1 MDILRLLFTFIFI
14 SFFGIGNAQNQSTLR
29 HKLSQIKGD
38 TLWIDS
44 LSIVPNT
51 FSIKEVPAEHYIL
64 DVFKSYLIWLIKP
77 DRDYV
82 ECTYRVFPISLEA
95 AFQRRSFDSIF
106 YRYNLPATVF
116 LNSGAK
122 QKPLDFGKLNSAGS
136 IGRTLAFGNR
146 QDGILNSSLNLQL
159 SGYMAD
165 SILINAAIADNNIPI
180 QPDGNTQ
187 NLNEFDQVFI
197 QFSKD
202 KWKLNLGDL
211 DIRQKELYFLNFYK
225 RLQGVSYEGEH
236 KLGKLNKGNLLASGA
251 VAKGKF
257 TINVFQGVEGNQGPY
272 RLKGANQELFFIVLA
287 GTERVYIDGVLL
299 QRGEDHDYIINYNTA
314 EITFMPNQMISKDK
328 RIQVDFEY
336 ADRNYLNSQFFFQ
349 EKLELG
355 KTMQVKVGYFGNTDS
370 RNSPINQTLNNS
382 QRQFLSAIGDN
393 SQLSYYP
400 SAERDSF
407 NVSKVQYRKV
417 DTTYGGNK
425 RDTIYVYEKFA
436 GSDLY
441 SLTFSDLGEGNADY
455 IIDEVERANGKVY
468 KWVAPDPVSGKANG
482 RYAPVLLLVTPKQ
495 QRLLTIGTTWH
506 NRHGWEINADGALT
520 QFDRNRFSV
529 LNDDDN
535 VGIAGKI
542 LLNKLTLLR
551 SKENLELI
559 TSAGFEYANAQFKPV
574 ERLRTVEFY
583 RDWGLGILVE
593 PADEKIVQ
601 ASVGLKNKHGLNF
614 LYDAGGYIRGDNF
627 SGIRQKLSYRVM
639 NDRWNIN
646 NTLVLTNATDRKFQG
661 YFFRPT
667 LDMSRQLKTLRNQV
681 VGLKYELEKNLSKGI
696 SGNTINPLSFEF
708 SNFSIFTHSDNSNP
722 DKWGLRYFTRTD
734 ALPNS
739 NKLIKTDKSQNLN
752 LFGELLSG
760 VHHRV
765 KLNATYRKLLP
776 LNQVVGVKYGSSV
789 LGRAEYNTDIWRGA
803 ITGSMLYEIG
813 GGQEPQKDYIYFEVP
828 AGQGEYTWIDYNKD
842 GIQQLNEF
850 EVAQFRDEA
859 KFIRLFTPTNSF
871 VRTDYLQYNYNFLI
885 NPGIAL
891 KNIESVKFFKFLKNI
906 LWQSSLQ
913 VFQKS
918 ISGDKRNLNPFN
930 SYASDTSLLSFDRLQ
945 SHTIS
950 YNKLSQVW
958 GLELNYLESSNRAF
972 LSYGLETRSLRDL
985 NLRLRSYWLKTFSL
999 ELVIRKKGN
1008 SLETPGFSN
1017 RNYAIQA
1024 FSFEP
1029 RISLVKGTDFR
1040 AQINYRAERKK
1051 SALAERG
1058 NIYSIGLDSRYNLF
1072 GKTAITAKVNHT
1084 AIRYQGVTNTSVSYL
1099 ILEGLQPGKNY
1110 IWSLDLT
1117 RRIGDYIELS
1127 MQYEGRQM
1135 GVSKGIIHLG
1145 RAQFRAL
1152 L

>member
-14 SFFGIGNAQNQSTLR
+14 SFFGIGYAQNQSTLR

-77 DRDYV
+77 DKDYV
-82 ECTYRVFPISLEA
+82 ECTYRVFPVSLEA

-106 YRYNLPATVF
+106 YRYNLPAAIF

-257 TINVFQGVEGNQGPY
+257 TINVFQGIEGNQGPY

-393 SQLSYYP
+393 SQSSYYP

-407 NVSKVQYRKV
+407 NVSKVQYRQV

-425 RDTIYVYEKFA
+425 RDTIYVYEKFS

-441 SLTFSDLGEGNADY
+441 SLTFSDLGEGNAD
-455 IIDEVERANGKVY
+455 
-468 KWVAPDPVSGKANG
+468 
-482 RYAPVLLLVTPKQ
+482 
-495 QRLLTIGTTWH
+495 
-506 NRHGWEINADGALT
+506 
-520 QFDRNRFSV
+520 
-529 LNDDDN
+529 
-535 VGIAGKI
+535 
-542 LLNKLTLLR
+542 
-551 SKENLELI
+551 
-559 TSAGFEYANAQFKPV
+559 
-574 ERLRTVEFY
+574 
-583 RDWGLGILVE
+583 
-593 PADEKIVQ
+593 
-601 ASVGLKNKHGLNF
+601 
-614 LYDAGGYIRGDNF
+614 
-627 SGIRQKLSYRVM
+627 
-639 NDRWNIN
+639 
-646 NTLVLTNATDRKFQG
+646 
-661 YFFRPT
+661 
-667 LDMSRQLKTLRNQV
+667 
-681 VGLKYELEKNLSKGI
+681 
-696 SGNTINPLSFEF
+696 
-708 SNFSIFTHSDNSNP
+708 
-722 DKWGLRYFTRTD
+722 
-734 ALPNS
+734 
-739 NKLIKTDKSQNLN
+739 
-752 LFGELLSG
+752 
-760 VHHRV
+760 
-765 KLNATYRKLLP
+765 
-776 LNQVVGVKYGSSV
+776 
-789 LGRAEYNTDIWRGA
+789 
-803 ITGSMLYEIG
+803 
-813 GGQEPQKDYIYFEVP
+813 
-828 AGQGEYTWIDYNKD
+828 
-842 GIQQLNEF
+842 
-850 EVAQFRDEA
+850 
-859 KFIRLFTPTNSF
+859 
-871 VRTDYLQYNYNFLI
+871 
-885 NPGIAL
+885 
-891 KNIESVKFFKFLKNI
+891 
-906 LWQSSLQ
+906 
-913 VFQKS
+913 
-918 ISGDKRNLNPFN
+918 
-930 SYASDTSLLSFDRLQ
+930 
-945 SHTIS
+945 
-950 YNKLSQVW
+950 
-958 GLELNYLESSNRAF
+958 
-972 LSYGLETRSLRDL
+972 
-985 NLRLRSYWLKTFSL
+985 
-999 ELVIRKKGN
+999 
-1008 SLETPGFSN
+1008 
-1017 RNYAIQA
+1017 
-1024 FSFEP
+1024 
-1029 RISLVKGTDFR
+1029 
-1040 AQINYRAERKK
+1040 
-1051 SALAERG
+1051 
-1058 NIYSIGLDSRYNLF
+1058 
-1072 GKTAITAKVNHT
+1072 
-1084 AIRYQGVTNTSVSYL
+1084 
-1099 ILEGLQPGKNY
+1099 
-1110 IWSLDLT
+1110 
-1117 RRIGDYIELS
+1117 
-1127 MQYEGRQM
+1127 
-1135 GVSKGIIHLG
+1135 
-1145 RAQFRAL
+1145 
-1152 L
+1152 

>member
-14 SFFGIGNAQNQSTLR
+14 SFFGIGYAQNQSSLR
-29 HKLSQIKGD
+29 NKLLQNKGD

-51 FSIKEVPAEHYIL
+51 FSIKDVPAEQYKL
-64 DVFKSYLIWLIKP
+64 DFFKSYLVWLIKP
-77 DRDYV
+77 EKDYL
-82 ECTYRVFPISLEA
+82 ECNYRVFPVSLEA
-95 AFQRRSFDSIF
+95 GFQRRSFDSIF
-106 YRYNLPATVF
+106 YRYNLPAAVF

-211 DIRQKELYFLNFYK
+211 DIRQKQLYFLNFYK
-225 RLQGVSYEGEH
+225 RLQGVSFEGEH
-236 KLGKLNKGNLLASGA
+236 KLGRLNKGNVLASGA

-257 TINVFQGVEGNQGPY
+257 NINVFQGIEGNQGPY

-287 GTERVYIDGVLL
+287 GTERVYIDGVLM

-314 EITFMPNQMISKDK
+314 EITFMPSQMISKDK

-336 ADRNYLNSQFFFQ
+336 ADRNYLNSQFFCQ
-349 EKLELG
+349 EKIELG
-355 KTMQVKVGYFGNTDS
+355 KAMQVKVGYFSNTDS

-382 QRQFLSAIGDN
+382 QRQFLSEIGDN
-393 SQLSYYP
+393 SQFSYYP

-407 NVSKVQYRKV
+407 NIGKLQYRQV

-425 RDTIYVYEKFA
+425 RDTIYVYQRFA

-455 IIDEVERANGKVY
+455 IIDEVEKANGRVY
-468 KWVAPDPVSGKANG
+468 KWIAPDPVSGKSNG
-482 RYAPVLLLVTPKQ
+482 RYAPVLLLVAPKQ
-495 QRLLTIGTTWH
+495 QRLLSIGTSW
-506 NRHGWEINADGALT
+506 NNGRGWEINADGALS
-520 QFDRNRFSV
+520 QFDRNRFSG
-529 LNDDDN
+529 LNDEDN
-535 VGIAGKI
+535 VGIAGKFQ
-542 LLNKLTLLR
+542 LNKLTSLK
-551 SKENLELI
+551 SKENLELT
-559 TSAGFEYANAQFKPV
+559 TSAGFEFANAQFKPV
-574 ERLRTVEFY
+574 ERLRAVEFY

-593 PADEKIVQ
+593 PAEEKIFQ
-601 ASVGLKNKHGLNF
+601 ASVGLKNKQGLNL
-614 LYDAGGYIRGDNF
+614 LYDAGGYVRGDNF
-627 SGIRQKLSYRVM
+627 SGIRQKFLYRLV

-646 NTLVLTNATDRKFQG
+646 NTLILTNANGRSFRG

-667 LDMSRQLKTLRNQV
+667 IDMSRNLKSLRNQV
-681 VGLKYELEKNLSKGI
+681 VGLKYELEKNLSKAI
-696 SGNTINPLSFEF
+696 NGNAINPLSFEF
-708 SNFSIFTHSDNSNP
+708 SNFTIFTNSDNSKL
-722 DKWGLRYFTRTD
+722 DKWGIRYFTRTD
-734 ALPNS
+734 ALPGL
-739 NKLIKTDKSQNLN
+739 NKLIKTDKSQNFN

-760 VHHRV
+760 DHHRV
-765 KLNATYRKLLP
+765 KLNVTYRKLIP
-776 LNQVVGVKYGSSV
+776 LMQVSGVDYGSNV

-803 ITGSMLYEIG
+803 ITGSMLYELG
-813 GGQEPQKDYIYFEVP
+813 GGQEPKKDYIYFEVP
-828 AGQGEYTWIDYNKD
+828 AGQGEYTWIDYDKD
-842 GIQQLNEF
+842 GIQELNEF

-871 VRTDYLQYNYNFLI
+871 IRTDYLQYNYNILI

-891 KNIESVKFFKFLKNI
+891 KNWESAKFFKFLKNI

-918 ISGDKRNLNPFN
+918 ISGEKRTLTPFN
-930 SYASDTSLLSFDRLQ
+930 SYADDSTLLSFDRLQ

-958 GLELNYLESSNRAF
+958 GIELNYLESSNRAF

-985 NLRLRSYWLKTFSL
+985 NLKLRSYWVKTFAL
-999 ELVIRKKGN
+999 EIFLRKKVN
-1008 SLETPGFSN
+1008 ELETPGFSN
-1017 RNYAIQA
+1017 RNYTIQ
-1024 FSFEP
+1024 SLSIEP
-1029 RISLVKGTDFR
+1029 RVSIIRGTDFR
-1040 AQINYRAERKK
+1040 AQINYRAESKK
-1051 SALAERG
+1051 SALVEKG
-1058 NIYSIGLDSRYNLF
+1058 NVTSIGLDSRYNLF

-1084 AIRYQGVTNTSVSYL
+1084 VIKYQGVTNTSVSYL
-1099 ILEGLQPGKNY
+1099 MLEGLQPGENY

-1117 RRIGDYIELS
+1117 RRIGEYIELS

>member
-1 MDILRLLFTFIFI
+1 
-14 SFFGIGNAQNQSTLR
+14 
-29 HKLSQIKGD
+29 
-38 TLWIDS
+38 
-44 LSIVPNT
+44 
-51 FSIKEVPAEHYIL
+51 
-64 DVFKSYLIWLIKP
+64 
-77 DRDYV
+77 
-82 ECTYRVFPISLEA
+82 
-95 AFQRRSFDSIF
+95 
-106 YRYNLPATVF
+106 
-116 LNSGAK
+116 
-122 QKPLDFGKLNSAGS
+122 
-136 IGRTLAFGNR
+136 
-146 QDGILNSSLNLQL
+146 
-159 SGYMAD
+159 
-165 SILINAAIADNNIPI
+165 
-180 QPDGNTQ
+180 
-187 NLNEFDQVFI
+187 
-197 QFSKD
+197 
-202 KWKLNLGDL
+202 
-211 DIRQKELYFLNFYK
+211 
-225 RLQGVSYEGEH
+225 
-236 KLGKLNKGNLLASGA
+236 
-251 VAKGKF
+251 
-257 TINVFQGVEGNQGPY
+257 
-272 RLKGANQELFFIVLA
+272 
-287 GTERVYIDGVLL
+287 
-299 QRGEDHDYIINYNTA
+299 
-314 EITFMPNQMISKDK
+314 
-328 RIQVDFEY
+328 
-336 ADRNYLNSQFFFQ
+336 
-349 EKLELG
+349 
-355 KTMQVKVGYFGNTDS
+355 
-370 RNSPINQTLNNS
+370 
-382 QRQFLSAIGDN
+382 
-393 SQLSYYP
+393 
-400 SAERDSF
+400 
-407 NVSKVQYRKV
+407 
-417 DTTYGGNK
+417 
-425 RDTIYVYEKFA
+425 
-436 GSDLY
+436 
-441 SLTFSDLGEGNADY
+441 
-455 IIDEVERANGKVY
+455 
-468 KWVAPDPVSGKANG
+468 
-482 RYAPVLLLVTPKQ
+482 
-495 QRLLTIGTTWH
+495 
-506 NRHGWEINADGALT
+506 
-520 QFDRNRFSV
+520 
-529 LNDDDN
+529 
-535 VGIAGKI
+535 
-542 LLNKLTLLR
+542 
-551 SKENLELI
+551 
-559 TSAGFEYANAQFKPV
+559 
-574 ERLRTVEFY
+574 
-583 RDWGLGILVE
+583 
-593 PADEKIVQ
+593 
-601 ASVGLKNKHGLNF
+601 
-614 LYDAGGYIRGDNF
+614 
-627 SGIRQKLSYRVM
+627 
-639 NDRWNIN
+639 
-646 NTLVLTNATDRKFQG
+646 
-661 YFFRPT
+661 
-667 LDMSRQLKTLRNQV
+667 
-681 VGLKYELEKNLSKGI
+681 
-696 SGNTINPLSFEF
+696 
-708 SNFSIFTHSDNSNP
+708 
-722 DKWGLRYFTRTD
+722 
-734 ALPNS
+734 LPNS
-739 NKLIKTDKSQNLN
+739 NKLIKTDRSQNLN

-885 NPGIAL
+885 NPGIVL

-958 GLELNYLESSNRAF
+958 GLELNYMESSNRAF
-972 LSYGLETRSLRDL
+972 LSYGLETRSLKDL
-985 NLRLRSYWLKTFSL
+985 NLRLRSYWLKTFAL
-999 ELVIRKKGN
+999 QLVIRRKGN

-1051 SALAERG
+1051 SALAESG

-1117 RRIGDYIELS
+1117 RRIGEYIELS

>member
-1 MDILRLLFTFIFI
+1 LDILRLLFTFIFI
-14 SFFGIGNAQNQSTLR
+14 SFSGIGYAQNQSTLR
-29 HKLSQIKGD
+29 HKLLQNKGD

-51 FSIKEVPAEHYIL
+51 FSVKEIPAEHYLL
-64 DVFKSYLIWLIKP
+64 DVFKSYLVWLIKP
-77 DRDYV
+77 DKDYI
-82 ECTYRVFPISLEA
+82 ECSYRVFPVSLEA
-95 AFQRRSFDSIF
+95 DFQKRSFDSIF

-116 LNSGAK
+116 LNSGTK

-136 IGRTLAFGNR
+136 IGRSLAFGNR

-211 DIRQKELYFLNFYK
+211 DIRQKQLYFLNFYK
-225 RLQGVSYEGEH
+225 RLQGVSFEGEH
-236 KLGKLNKGNLLASGA
+236 KIGRLNKGNLLASGA

-257 TINVFQGVEGNQGPY
+257 NINVFQGIEGNQGPY

-314 EITFMPNQMISKDK
+314 EITFMPSQMISKDK

-349 EKLELG
+349 EKIELG
-355 KTMQVKVGYFGNTDS
+355 KSMQVKVGYFGNTDS

-393 SQLSYYP
+393 SQFSYYP

-407 NVSKVQYRKV
+407 DISKVQYRKV
-417 DTTYGGNK
+417 DTTYAGNI
-425 RDTIYVYEKFA
+425 RDTIYVYEKFS
-436 GSDLY
+436 GNDLY
-441 SLTFSDLGEGNADY
+441 SLTFSDLGEGNGNY
-455 IIDEVERANGKVY
+455 IIDEAERANGKVF
-468 KWVAPDPVSGKANG
+468 KWVAPDPVSGKFNG
-482 RYAPVLLLVTPKQ
+482 RYDPVLLLVAPKQ
-495 QRLLTIGTTWH
+495 QRLLSFGTSW
-506 NRHGWEINADGALT
+506 NNSHGWEINADGALS
-520 QFDRNRFSV
+520 QFDRNRFSK

-542 LLNKLTLLR
+542 HLNKLTLL
-551 SKENLELI
+551 SLKEKLELT
-559 TSAGFEYANAQFKPV
+559 TSAGFEFANAQFKPV
-574 ERLRTVEFY
+574 ERLRAIEFY

-601 ASVGLKNKHGLNF
+601 ASVGVKNKQGLNVV
-614 LYDAGGYIRGDNF
+614 YDAGGYKRGDNF
-627 SGIRQKLSYRVM
+627 NGIRQKLSYRVM
-639 NDRWNIN
+639 SERWNIN
-646 NTLVLTNATDRKFQG
+646 NSLILTNTSDRTFRG

-667 LDMSRQLKTLRNQV
+667 LDMSRHLKSLRNQV
-681 VGLKYELEKNLSKGI
+681 VGLKYELEKNLSRGI
-696 SGNTINPLSFEF
+696 NGDAVNPLSFEF
-708 SNFSIFTHSDNSNP
+708 SNFAIFTNSDDNKP

-734 ALPNS
+734 ALPNN
-739 NKLIKTDKSQNLN
+739 NKLRKTDKSQNFN

-760 VHHRV
+760 DHHRV
-765 KLNATYRKLLP
+765 KLNVTYRKLIP
-776 LNQVVGVKYGSSV
+776 LEQVSGVQYGSSI
-789 LGRAEYNTDIWRGA
+789 LGRAEYNADIWRGA

-859 KFIRLFTPTNSF
+859 KFIRLFTPTSTF
-871 VRTDYLQYNYNFLI
+871 IRTDYLQYNYNFLI

-891 KNIESVKFFKFLKNI
+891 KNRESTAIFKLLKNI
-906 LWQSSLQ
+906 LWQSSFQ

-918 ISGDKRNLNPFN
+918 ISGEERNLNPFN

-958 GLELNYLESSNRAF
+958 GIDLNYLESSNRAF

-999 ELVIRKKGN
+999 ELFLRKKGN
-1008 SLETPGFSN
+1008 TLETPGFSN
-1017 RNYAIQA
+1017 RNYAIQS
-1024 FSFEP
+1024 FSVEP
-1029 RISLVKGTDFR
+1029 RISLIKGTDFR
-1040 AQINYRAERKK
+1040 TQISYRSESKK
-1051 SALAERG
+1051 SALTERG

-1084 AIRYQGVTNTSVSYL
+1084 AIRYQGATNTSVSYL
-1099 ILEGLQPGKNY
+1099 MLEGLQPGKNY

-1117 RRIGDYIELS
+1117 RRIGEYIELS

-1135 GVSKGIIHLG
+1135 GISKGIIHLG